1 MWSSASNTRSKA
13 SNRVSKF
20 RADRRNFVVAC
31 LVLALAPILQSHAQ
45 AQQTFVTGTVYRPN
59 GKPAIGVSV
68 HLERTGT
75 KLSFRTGGD
84 GRYFIGYV
92 KPGNYKISVNRNRTE
107 IFLRLISLPANERY
121 DIKLN

>member
-1 MWSSASNTRSKA
+1 MSE
-13 SNRVSKF
+13 F
-20 RADRRNFVVAC
+20 RADRRIFTVAC
-31 LVLALAPILQSHAQ
+31 LVLALTPLLRSPAR
-45 AQQTFVTGTVYRPN
+45 AQQTYVTGTVYRAN
-59 GKPAIGVSV
+59 GKPAVGVSV

-92 KPGNYKISVNRNRTE
+92 KPGNYKISVTRNRTE